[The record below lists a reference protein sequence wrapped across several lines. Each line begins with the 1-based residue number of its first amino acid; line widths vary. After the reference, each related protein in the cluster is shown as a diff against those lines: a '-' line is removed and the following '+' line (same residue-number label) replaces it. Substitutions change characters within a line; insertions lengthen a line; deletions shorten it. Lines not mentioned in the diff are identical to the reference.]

1 MIQAEPNTTHR
12 DTVTKRCFYVDWL
25 RVWAMAVVFI
35 FHCARFF
42 DHVGWHVKNPEPHMG
57 FTLFM
62 YFIHQW
68 TMPLFFLL
76 SGAASWFSLG
86 NRTGKEY
93 TTARFKRLLIPYVFG
108 ILVLIPPQ
116 KFLEALTQRGFE
128 GNYFDFLGRYFSTD
142 TLWIDFSLRFFGH
155 YGYHLWFLG
164 FLAVF
169 SLAALPLFKI
179 LRKEKARQMI
189 TKWGTS
195 FSKWGGTPTLL
206 HGKSFSHVQASSQKL
221 VFFAHFFKV
230 LVKKGRI
237 LLLFLPIAV
246 VQIVL
251 RPIFPDYLH
260 WADAVYWAIFFLY
273 GYIIFSNHQFE
284 ETLLRHR
291 NAALAMGV
299 MSFLIMAGWAH
310 WGNVMPLE
318 TQPGYSLLD
327 TVYQLLRSIN
337 TWAWIVFIL
346 GTGKKYLDKKSKS
359 LNYSNEAVLPF
370 YILHQTA
377 ILIIGFYVVQWP
389 LPMIAKFGV
398 IVAVSFVAI
407 MIPYELI
414 KRFPPT
420 RFLFGMRKK
429 K

>member
-1 MIQAEPNTTHR
+1 MTQENQ
-12 DTVTKRCFYVDWL
+12 RCYYVDWL

-42 DHVGWHVKNPEPHMG
+42 DHVGWHVKNPDPHMG

-62 YFIHQW
+62 YFTHQW

-93 TTARFKRLLIPYVFG
+93 TAARFKRLLIPYIFG

-116 KFLEALTQRGFE
+116 KFLEALTQHGFK
-128 GNYFDFLGRYFSTD
+128 GNYFDFLVRYFSAD
-142 TLWIDFSLRFFGH
+142 TLWIGPSLRFFGH

-169 SLAALPLFKI
+169 SLAALPLFKT
-179 LRKEKARQMI
+179 LRKEKARQLI
-189 TKWGTS
+189 TKW
-195 FSKWGGTPTLL
+195 
-206 HGKSFSHVQASSQKL
+206 AA
-221 VFFAHFFKV
+221 FFT
-230 LVKKGRI
+230 KKGRI
-237 LLLFLPIAV
+237 FLLFLPLAV

-251 RPIFPDYLH
+251 KPLFPDYLH
-260 WADAVYWAIFFLY
+260 WADTVYWAIFFLY

-284 ETLLRHR
+284 ETLMRHR
-291 NAALAMGV
+291 NIALVMGV
-299 MSFLIMAGWAH
+299 LCYLTMAGWAY

-318 TQPGYSLLD
+318 SQPGYSLLD

-346 GTGKKYLDKKSKS
+346 GTGKKYLDKKSKT
-359 LNYSNEAVLPF
+359 LNYCNEAVLPF
-370 YILHQTA
+370 YILHQTV
-377 ILIIGFYVVQWP
+377 ILIVGFYVVQWP
-389 LPMIAKFGV
+389 IPMIAKFGV
-398 IVAVSFVAI
+398 IVLISFIGI

-420 RFLFGMRKK
+420 RFLFGMKFK
-429 K
+429 NK